1 MIKQISNM
9 TDYEQTMNEVI
20 EDYDFDDMTTT
31 KKVIRIKKKLLSSI
45 SDDLVELQEEDHST
59 H

>member
-20 EDYDFDDMTTT
+20 DDM
-31 KKVIRIKKKLLSSI
+31 KVIKLNDYKEAKEKVL
-45 SDDLVELQEEDHST
+45 DKLEEEDHST